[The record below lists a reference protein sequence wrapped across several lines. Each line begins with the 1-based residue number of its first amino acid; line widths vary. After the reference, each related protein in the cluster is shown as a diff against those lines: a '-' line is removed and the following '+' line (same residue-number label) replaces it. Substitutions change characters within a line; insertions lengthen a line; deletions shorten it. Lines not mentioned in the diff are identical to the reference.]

1 MTPRR
6 FVAASVVL
14 AASATVAACASGAGS
29 VPAETSRPAAAAGAA
44 PSAAATE
51 YEVVGLLHVT
61 DQAVNVCVLELQSY
75 PPQCGGGVPVAG
87 VDAETLPA
95 GLFERHEG
103 VIWGQARLVGTF
115 DDGILTLTRD
125 PMPPPVPNR
134 QPTVDPPVQP
144 TDAARLAATAEAIG
158 TSGRAG
164 ILSVGTSGDVVEVLV
179 PLETD
184 GELQADFDTEYGDG
198 TVVVES
204 WLHPL
209 R

>member
-29 VPAETSRPAAAAGAA
+29 VPAETSRPA
-44 PSAAATE
+44 AAATE

-95 GLFERHEG
+95 SLFERHEG

-184 GELQADFDTEYGDG
+184 GGLQADFDTEYGDG